1 MTRSHQKRKEDHPS
15 KEARTTQYMIIA
27 AVVIVVVALLF
38 VKQAQRKSDADAI
51 AVLPSSNAIAEGTTL
66 QPTAEVVVIETLEEK
81 IDRLNQE
88 KQAIFVFF
96 HSDDCHL
103 CIEMMKVVEEVLPEY
118 EGRVNLVDVNVYDE
132 ANRNLLIRA
141 QIRAI
146 PTQLF
151 FDTQGVITSSTGLMS
166 AEELRNVLDNLAG
179 E

>member
-1 MTRSHQKRKEDHPS
+1 
-15 KEARTTQYMIIA
+15 
-27 AVVIVVVALLF
+27 
-38 VKQAQRKSDADAI
+38 
-51 AVLPSSNAIAEGTTL
+51 
-66 QPTAEVVVIETLEEK
+66 
-81 IDRLNQE
+81 
-88 KQAIFVFF
+88 
-96 HSDDCHL
+96 
-103 CIEMMKVVEEVLPEY
+103 MMKVVEEVLPEY